1 VLPVLGSNQ
10 NWTISNRPNGG
21 LEIKN
26 QQSNKC
32 LFNQQAWG
40 GGNGTSIVIQDCIP
54 ARRPALEDAV
64 GRRSLRVPGSFRTS
78 PS

>member
-1 VLPVLGSNQ
+1 MLPVLGSNQ

-32 LFNQQAWG
+32 LFNQQAWAG
-40 GGNGTSIVIQDCIP
+40 SNLTTIVIQDCDVNNYGEVWQLT
-54 ARRPALEDAV
+54 AN
-64 GRRSLRVPGSFRTS
+64 
-78 PS
+78 

>member
-1 VLPVLGSNQ
+1 MLPVLGFNQ

-40 GGNGTSIVIQDCIP
+40 GGNCIQDCIP
-54 ARRPALEDAV
+54 ARGPALEDAV